1 MDKKLDDLLRAL
13 NSIGAGKYYVYRLVD
28 PRTLQT
34 FYVGKGCGDRVF
46 QHAKGVVTQIAL
58 DEDENKMSLKEKQ
71 IAEIVNSGKEVISI
85 IHRRGLTNKEALEV
99 EAALIDAY
107 PGLANIQRGYGT
119 ERGAMSTEDLYALYN
134 TPIYDEPSEKY
145 VIIKTTP
152 QSINTNGSLY
162 EATRK
167 SWHATLVKAKKYE
180 YVFAVVGGIVREVY
194 KVNKDNG
201 WYQISDDRIA
211 FNGEPT
217 NDSISLIVKNKRI
230 PDYYKKRGAA
240 NPFMYKK

>member
-1 MDKKLDDLLRAL
+1 MENKWDDILHVL
-13 NSIGAGKYYVYRLVD
+13 NGSDIRKYYVYRLVD

-46 QHAKGVVTQIAL
+46 QHAKGVVAQIAL
-58 DEDENKMSLKEKQ
+58 DADENKLSLKEKQ
-71 IAEIVNSGKEVISI
+71 IAEIINAGKEVISI

-107 PGLANIQRGYGT
+107 PGLTNIQRGYGV
-119 ERGAMSTEDLYALYN
+119 ERGAMSVEDLYAVYN
-134 TPIYDEPSEKY
+134 TPIYEEPNEKY

-152 QSINTNGSLY
+152 QTVINVGLY

-167 SWHATLVKAKKYE
+167 SWHATLNKAKKYK

-201 WYQISDDRIA
+201 WHQISDDRIA
-211 FNGEPT
+211 FHGEPA
-217 NDSISLIVKNKRI
+217 NDHISLLVKNKRI